1 MLEDFRANVLK
12 ATFAANGKRQIQIKN
27 FLKWENNRRKVSNT
41 ILMDETGVKL
51 LTLNQ
56 KKNEQQT
63 TLPYSGKG
71 KTRSP
76 LILWKKIKLTW
87 NFIATEDT
95 KLFQTQKTIVD
106 VMCKV
111 AAGQVA

>member
-27 FLKWENNRRKVSNT
+27 FLKWENSRRKVSNT
-41 ILMDETGVKL
+41 ILMDETGLKL

-56 KKNEQQT
+56 KKNEQQA

-76 LILWKKIKLTW
+76 LILWKKKE
-87 NFIATEDT
+87 N
-95 KLFQTQKTIVD
+95 
-106 VMCKV
+106 
-111 AAGQVA
+111 